1 MKELKALEI
10 LRHKEENLRYG
21 VESGFSIYANE
32 LIEVQEAIAELESL
46 PVLMGIKNIS
56 DAPTHPRFKNLE
68 YETIDKH
75 PLVNEDSPHYK
86 MLGGVQSIHLME
98 EIFTTEE
105 LMAWAKITAF
115 KYRMRIGKKDDP
127 TIEVKKI
134 KTFEA
139 YYEYLEKKL

>member
-1 MKELKALEI
+1 MTFDE
-10 LRHKEENLRYG
+10 
-21 VESGFSIYANE
+21 ANKKM
-32 LIEVQEAIAELESL
+32 S
-46 PVLMGIKNIS
+46 IKNIA
-56 DAPTHPRFKNLE
+56 DAPTHPRFMNRNLE
-68 YETIDKH
+68 YYTIGKH

-127 TIEVKKI
+127 TMEVKKI
-134 KTFEA
+134 KTFEE
-139 YYEYLEKKL
+139 YYEYLENKL